1 MGFISV
7 LKKIGQDIEKV
18 FASKPFQVGEQLAET
33 VVGLAFPGIGPLF
46 NLTAQA
52 VMTTEQNFAA
62 VGKQSGT
69 GQEKLAAVL
78 TAAGNLIAQGLKDAG
93 VSNVT
98 QDKVAG
104 YISAVVTVL
113 NAAPVPAPAAPA
125 PAAG

>member
-1 MGFISV
+1 MSFKSV
-7 LKKIGQDIEKV
+7 LKKIGEDIEKI
-18 FASKPFQVGEQLAET
+18 FESKPFQVGEKVAET
-33 VVGLAFPGIGPLF
+33 VVGIAFPGIGPLF

-62 VGKQSGT
+62 VGKQSGS
-69 GQEKLAAVL
+69 GQEKLASVI

-93 VSNVT
+93 ASNVT

-113 NAAPVPAPAAPA
+113 NATPAPAPSA
-125 PAAG
+125 